1 MTAKQVISKLLLAFV
16 LVSIGFA
23 LGRETALRSARASAP
38 SPDAA
43 SPGAQAPDKQAQPAT
58 NAPAEERVL
67 VYYLHATI
75 RCITCNTIE
84 RLTHETLQQDFAKEL
99 ADGRVTWQTA
109 NFQERDDLARRYDV
123 TGSTVV
129 VVTVKDA
136 KETRFERLDKVWEL
150 VSEPEALSK
159 YVGDAVRGGLR
170 SAPAG
175 GTR

>member
-1 MTAKQVISKLLLAFV
+1 MTVKQVISKLLLAFV

-43 SPGAQAPDKQAQPAT
+43 GSGAQAQDKQAQPTT
-58 NAPAEERVL
+58 NAPAAEKVL
-67 VYYLHATI
+67 VYYLHATV

-84 RLTHETLQQDFAKEL
+84 RLTRETLQQDFAKEL

-109 NFQERDDLARRYDV
+109 NFQERDDLARKYDV
-123 TGSTVV
+123 TGSTVL
-129 VVTVKDA
+129 VVTVKDG

-159 YVGDAVRGGLR
+159 YVGDAVRGSLQ